1 MPTIN
6 DQPITRGEIRLF
18 EEGDW
23 FADVATN
30 SGERIPS
37 GTRVTIVAETLTL
50 SGAVVRG
57 GITDEVG
64 RYQVAGRPEWE
75 QVLPAR
81 PSAAYRSASNVL
93 RQTVLADLARDAL
106 GANWSSLVVMP
117 PAANLGSHYERPGTS
132 GSVVVRGRD
141 ALNLLGVPWHVR
153 GDGITVFAA
162 RPSGDVAT
170 EERILVEYRNDAIGY
185 RVVNCEDPG
194 AFLPGL
200 TFEGETIG
208 EVVFSLSADDIKMHV
223 WTRAASSAFAEAI
236 RAVWR
241 RLFPRAELQ
250 GVFSYVTVG
259 GSSSGKH
266 DLRSAKSR
274 HLPDVK
280 LCDSW
285 GAAGVSADLAP
296 GTRVLLAFADGD
308 PSSPVV
314 VAVEPRG
321 GAGHVPVRAY
331 HEATTSINMV
341 TDSLGKVLVGDV
353 TRAPVAKAI
362 PVDAVKA
369 ALIAYTG
376 AIAADPTLTGI
387 VTASSGMASTL
398 SGIPSAATTRLESA

>member
-1 MPTIN
+1 
-6 DQPITRGEIRLF
+6 
-18 EEGDW
+18 
-23 FADVATN
+23 
-30 SGERIPS
+30 
-37 GTRVTIVAETLTL
+37 
-50 SGAVVRG
+50 
-57 GITDEVG
+57 
-64 RYQVAGRPEWE
+64 
-75 QVLPAR
+75 
-81 PSAAYRSASNVL
+81 
-93 RQTVLADLARDAL
+93 
-106 GANWSSLVVMP
+106 
-117 PAANLGSHYERPGTS
+117 
-132 GSVVVRGRD
+132 VVVRGRD